1 MSSNPWL
8 SHVKT
13 FREKNPNI
21 KYKEAL
27 IQAKETYRQPAMP
40 PPPVVEVVSVPVK
53 KDKKSSQK
61 QI

>member
-27 IQAKETYRQPAMP
+27 IQAKETYRQPAIP
-40 PPPVVEVVSVPVK
+40 PPPVVEVPVK